1 MADDN
6 ADVLPPY
13 IEEGEEE
20 AAASKQLRCQ
30 QSKRKKPRERM
41 PWEFAT
47 PEEEAKAE
55 ARLALERQLIV
66 HDPKTGD
73 TCFTRVWFLDL
84 TIFDLDEETQYGP
97 MRYVNSTIGD
107 DHRLVGSL
115 NVLCL
120 KIISSDV
127 AYPINVYGTVIV
139 RDNLDYKCINI
150 FRRDRNNCQQ
160 VTSKNED
167 LILTGP
173 TRGVVFRGAAFF
185 EINLMLREDGEG
197 NDRQFSKA
205 LIDVL
210 LGRINSKVCSRTVPS
225 WLSDVQLVFSYVK
238 NALEATIK
246 IKVLSGP
253 EVFHGKITA
262 CTTEVPN
269 NFVMYDSDVGGGM
282 AVDDGGIIPLLRH
295 VVAVSVDEMLIL
307 NICAHGADH
316 SGNMSS
322 CLRKFT
328 PVIKGADEDEFTCGP
343 YIMRMEV
350 IWSTLFLP
358 RG

>member
-1 MADDN
+1 MADDD
-6 ADVLPPY
+6 AGVLPPY
-13 IEEGEEE
+13 IEEDEED
-20 AAASKQLRCQ
+20 AAASKQLRRQ

-41 PWEFAT
+41 PWEFTT

-55 ARLALERQLIV
+55 ARLALERELIV

-73 TCFTRVWFLDL
+73 TCFTRVWFLDR

-185 EINLMLREDGEG
+185 EINLMLREDERAMT
-197 NDRQFSKA
+197 D
-205 LIDVL
+205 
-210 LGRINSKVCSRTVPS
+210 NS
-225 WLSDVQLVFSYVK
+225 
-238 NALEATIK
+238 A
-246 IKVLSGP
+246 
-253 EVFHGKITA
+253 
-262 CTTEVPN
+262 
-269 NFVMYDSDVGGGM
+269 
-282 AVDDGGIIPLLRH
+282 
-295 VVAVSVDEMLIL
+295 
-307 NICAHGADH
+307 
-316 SGNMSS
+316 
-322 CLRKFT
+322 KF
-328 PVIKGADEDEFTCGP
+328 
-343 YIMRMEV
+343 
-350 IWSTLFLP
+350 
-358 RG
+358 